1 MTNTPPDPKSSQ
13 TNALGFDEFIGILV
27 AFATIGAILFWS
39 LSRKESGW
47 NFNSLLLP
55 SPTPTTSPTALA
67 KPTAPDVEFRQT
79 LSASAEENLTVV
91 TPIPSLTPTPL
102 PQAQVPFPPSTTNRT
117 LPLVIPEQKS
127 TIPPPIAFSDVPSDF
142 WARRFIDVLSS
153 RNIVRGYQ
161 DYTFRPNQP
170 VTRAEFAA
178 IVEQAFGK
186 ELSKTK
192 NPISFKDVPARF
204 WANSAIDQAI
214 SRGFLKGYPNKIFRP
229 QQRIPRVQVLVA
241 LTSGMNLNVPASQT
255 QILSFYRDAKEIPD
269 YATNKIA
276 AATANG
282 LVVNYPN
289 PQALNPNKEATRAE
303 VAAMVYQALVR
314 TGRLDAIQSEY
325 VVKAAN

>member
-39 LSRKESGW
+39 FSRKESGW

-55 SPTPTTSPTALA
+55 SPTPTTSPTPLA
-67 KPTAPDVEFRQT
+67 IPTPPDVGTRQT
-79 LSASAEENLTVV
+79 PSASAQENLSRV
-91 TPIPSLTPTPL
+91 TPSPTVNPNNL
-102 PQAQVPFPPSTTNRT
+102 PQEQAPFPPFTTNRT

-127 TIPPPIAFSDVPSDF
+127 TIPPPIAFTDVPSDF

-153 RNIVRGYQ
+153 RNIIKGYQ

-192 NPISFKDVPARF
+192 NTISFKDVPPRF

-214 SRGFLKGYPNKIFRP
+214 STGFLKGYPNKVFRP
-229 QQRIPRVQVLVA
+229 QQKIPRVQVLVA

-255 QILSFYRDAKEIPD
+255 RIISFYRDAKEIPN
-269 YATNKIA
+269 YATDKIA
-276 AATANG
+276 AATANS

-289 PQALNPNKEATRAE
+289 PKALNPNKEATRAE

-325 VVKAAN
+325 IVKAPN

>member
-13 TNALGFDEFIGILV
+13 TNALGFDEFIGIFV
-27 AFATIGAILFWS
+27 AFVTIGAILFWS
-39 LSRKESGW
+39 FSRKESGW
-47 NFNSLLLP
+47 NFNSSLLP
-55 SPTPTTSPTALA
+55 SPTPTTSPTPLA
-67 KPTAPDVEFRQT
+67 IPTPPDVGTRQT
-79 LSASAEENLTVV
+79 PSASPQENLSKV
-91 TPIPSLTPTPL
+91 TPSPTVNPNNL
-102 PQAQVPFPPSTTNRT
+102 PQEQAPVPPLTSNRT

-127 TIPPPIAFSDVPSDF
+127 TIPPPIAFTDVPSDF

-153 RNIVRGYQ
+153 RNIIKGYE

-192 NPISFKDVPARF
+192 NTISFKDVPPGF
-204 WANSAIDQAI
+204 WANSAIDQAV
-214 SRGFLKGYPNKIFRP
+214 STGFLKGYPNKVFRP
-229 QQRIPRVQVLVA
+229 QQKIPRVQVLVA

-255 QILSFYRDAKEIPD
+255 RIISFYRDAKEIPN
-269 YATNKIA
+269 YATDKIA
-276 AATANG
+276 AATANS

-289 PQALNPNKEATRAE
+289 PKALNPNKEATRAE
-303 VAAMVYQALVR
+303 VATMVYQALVR

-325 VVKAAN
+325 IVKVPN